1 MWTEKRSHLENSL
14 NEGIPYSTFSR
25 SGGVPPTPSMGLNNN
40 LMTAASGGALPTPFA
55 SSWGGHGT
63 SSGNISGGVVGMGG
77 GGMSSTAPPLTAP
90 RNTPES
96 LTKVNPSG
104 AVATAFFL
112 AGPSPHGMS
121 PGMGLGLGLG
131 AGAGTG
137 TTNTP
142 MRSAQKRAAS
152 LASRFASGV
161 SGAGGGNGDKT
172 GTSAAI
178 ATARGFHALGGVGG
192 GGDTGGD
199 TPSSSSVGGGVSSQT
214 NTPATV
220 AGGWGSSKG
229 VSVGVSSGVGVD
241 ADSIYCPSPLPS
253 LPTSTGGKSASVWRT
268 GGWTSDEDEEED
280 DGEEG
285 GGRVKGRDGR
295 GEANGSGKSDD
306 HGGGMSQGL
315 LWSPRQERVIKVSFS
330 EGSMIVKD
338 VCVDTGR
345 FLFYSSVDRI
355 REVVYN
361 LWFEGTLWYW
371 SSDEEKSSNV

>member
-1 MWTEKRSHLENSL
+1 MWTEKRGHLENSL
-14 NEGIPYSTFSR
+14 NEGIPFSAFSR
-25 SGGVPPTPSMGLNNN
+25 SGGVPPTPSTGVPNN
-40 LMTAASGGALPTPFA
+40 LITLPSGGTLPTSFA

-63 SSGNISGGVVGMGG
+63 SSGGNSGGVVGMGG
-77 GGMSSTAPPLTAP
+77 GGMSSTAPPLSAP

-121 PGMGLGLGLG
+121 PGMSLGLGHG
-131 AGAGTG
+131 TGAGTG
-137 TTNTP
+137 TAGHGSSSTP
-142 MRSAQKRAAS
+142 LRSAQKRAAS

-172 GTSAAI
+172 GASAAI
-178 ATARGFHALGGVGG
+178 ATARGFHALGGVVGG

-199 TPSSSSVGGGVSSQT
+199 TPSSSSLGGGVSSQT

-220 AGGWGSSKG
+220 AGGWGVSKG
-229 VSVGVSSGVGVD
+229 VSVGMSSAVGVD
-241 ADSIYCPSPLPS
+241 AESVYCPSPLPS

-268 GGWTSDEDEEED
+268 GGGWTSDEDEEED

-285 GGRVKGRDGR
+285 GGSGGRVKGRGGR
-295 GEANGSGKSDD
+295 GEANGSGKGDD
-306 HGGGMSQGL
+306 HGGMSQGL

-330 EGSMIVKD
+330 ECSMIVNGA
-338 VCVDTGR
+338 CVGPEI
-345 FLFYSSVDRI
+345 F
-355 REVVYN
+355 
-361 LWFEGTLWYW
+361 
-371 SSDEEKSSNV
+371 

>member
-14 NEGIPYSTFSR
+14 NEGIPYSSFSR
-25 SGGVPPTPSMGLNNN
+25 SGGVPPTPSMSLNNN
-40 LMTAASGGALPTPFA
+40 LMTVASGSTLPTSFA
-55 SSWGGHGT
+55 SSRGGHGA
-63 SSGNISGGVVGMGG
+63 SLGNHGGGVVGMGG
-77 GGMSSTAPPLTAP
+77 GGLSSTAPPLTAP

-121 PGMGLGLGLG
+121 PGMSLGLGLG

-137 TTNTP
+137 TTGHGSSNTP
-142 MRSAQKRAAS
+142 LRSAQKRAAS
-152 LASRFASGV
+152 LASRFTSGV

-172 GTSAAI
+172 GASAAI

-192 GGDTGGD
+192 GDTGGD
-199 TPSSSSVGGGVSSQT
+199 TPSSSVGGGLSSQT

-220 AGGWGSSKG
+220 AGGWGNSKG
-229 VSVGVSSGVGVD
+229 VSVGVSSGIGVD
-241 ADSIYCPSPLPS
+241 AESIYCPSPLPS

-268 GGWTSDEDEEED
+268 GGGWTSDEDEEED

-295 GEANGSGKSDD
+295 GEANGGGKSDD

-315 LWSPRQERVIKVSFS
+315 LWSPRQERVIKVRFFS
-330 EGSMIVKD
+330 V
-338 VCVDTGR
+338 
-345 FLFYSSVDRI
+345 L
-355 REVVYN
+355 
-361 LWFEGTLWYW
+361 
-371 SSDEEKSSNV
+371 